1 MSPNGIIYNQ
11 KEQPPRLP
19 EEAQTPAIKL
29 EALRRQF
36 DSLFGDSTN
45 LRDFFY
51 EKLLPLIREA
61 EERKIG

>member
-1 MSPNGIIYNQ
+1 MSPNGIRYD
-11 KEQPPRLP
+11 QPEPPTRLP
-19 EEAQTPAIKL
+19 AEEQTTEAKL

-61 EERKIG
+61 EERR

>member
-11 KEQPPRLP
+11 KEQPLRLP
-19 EEAQTPAIKL
+19 EEAQTPAAKL
-29 EALRRQF
+29 EALRHQF
-36 DSLFGDSTN
+36 DSLFADSTN

-61 EERKIG
+61 EERR